1 MILKWLMMARCF
13 DGLQMFPR
21 VTPNIVWY
29 DFITRTLCTQKA
41 IAPLLYGICLTHAFL
56 IACFLASW
64 TSHFFTASK
73 GQQEKK
79 NTIYHDDGKAHLF
92 VGRNTIL
99 DLCCISISND

>member
-1 MILKWLMMARCF
+1 MILKWLMMARFF

-79 NTIYHDDGKAHLF
+79 KHNLP
-92 VGRNTIL
+92 
-99 DLCCISISND
+99 